1 MPRQTYCVVRGIR
14 CHVSPLNVRA
24 RRCASSFTCRSL
36 PFFVR
41 LSVVALLRSLVGWS
55 VGWYCPSS
63 FACLSL
69 VFFLPS
75 FLPSLVV
82 RLFPLVVGR
91 RSSFV
96 SSSLVDLLS
105 LVRWL

>member
-1 MPRQTYCVVRGIR
+1 MVLLEGFDASSNLLCRSRDSMPRLPPQCSRT
-14 CHVSPLNVRA
+14 
-24 RRCASSFTCRSL
+24 SL
-36 PFFVR
+36 RFFVH

-75 FLPSLVV
+75 SFLPSLVV
-82 RLFPLVVGR
+82 SLFPLVVGR

-96 SSSLVDLLS
+96 SSSLVDLRS
-105 LVRWL
+105 LVHWL